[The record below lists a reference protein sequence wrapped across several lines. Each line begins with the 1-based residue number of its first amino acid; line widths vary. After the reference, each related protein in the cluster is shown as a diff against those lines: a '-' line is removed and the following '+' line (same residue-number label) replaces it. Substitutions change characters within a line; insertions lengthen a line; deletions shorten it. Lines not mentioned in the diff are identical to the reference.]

1 MNEQSLCLFL
11 SYVFFFKCQCYLKNL
26 SFLVKNNT
34 IYFKYDK
41 KGKVLREK

>member
-11 SYVFFFKCQCYLKNL
+11 SYVFFFKYQCYLKNL